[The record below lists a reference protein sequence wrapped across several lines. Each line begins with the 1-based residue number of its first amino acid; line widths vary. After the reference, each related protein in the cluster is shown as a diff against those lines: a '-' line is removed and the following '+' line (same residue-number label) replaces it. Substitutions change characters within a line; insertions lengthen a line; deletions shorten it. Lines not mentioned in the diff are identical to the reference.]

1 MPVTMIAVGM
11 VQFTVDEIVDM
22 IAMRHG
28 LMAATRS
35 MGVTRTGASGSGIHA
50 ARRVGG
56 GHRQLMLVIMD
67 DAPINR
73 MWVVQVAVVQ
83 VVDVSLM
90 LDRGMAALATVFVV
104 VSGVVSA

>member
-1 MPVTMIAVGM
+1 
-11 VQFTVDEIVDM
+11 
-22 IAMRHG
+22 
-28 LMAATRS
+28 
-35 MGVTRTGASGSGIHA
+35 
-50 ARRVGG
+50 
-56 GHRQLMLVIMD
+56 MD

-73 MWVVQVAVVQ
+73 MRVVQVAVVQ